1 MANGVAEQLSAAPG
15 KVKNIALLVLQIACA
30 AMFLMA
36 GALKLAGAEKMVET
50 FATLGFGQ
58 WFRYF
63 TGIVEVLGAVALVIP
78 AIAGLSALSLAVVM
92 VCAVIAHVAVLG
104 GSPAPAIVLLV
115 LVGIV
120 AWGRKERAARWFAR

>member
-1 MANGVAEQLSAAPG
+1 MASVVAGQISAAPG
-15 KVKNIALLVLQIACA
+15 RAKNIALWVLQIASA

-36 GALKLAGAEKMVET
+36 GVLKLAGAEKMVET

-63 TGIVEVLGAVALVIP
+63 TGIVEVLGAVALIIP
-78 AIAGLSALSLAVVM
+78 AIAGLSALSLAVVL
-92 VCAVIAHVAVLG
+92 VCAVIAHLAVLG
-104 GSPAPAIVLLV
+104 GSPVPAIVLLV

-120 AWGRKERAARWFAR
+120 AWGRKERAARWLAR

>member
-15 KVKNIALLVLQIACA
+15 KVENIALWVLQIACA

-78 AIAGLSALSLAVVM
+78 AIASLSALSLAVVM
-92 VCAVIAHVAVLG
+92 VCAVLAHLAVLG

-120 AWGRKERAARWFAR
+120 AWGRKERAARWFTR